1 MTLKYNKMIGIYKI
15 TNLINNK
22 IYIGSSKNLKKRL
35 NDHFSYLKRNKHGN
49 NHLQASYNKHGLNY
63 FTTEIIEEC
72 DLTILI
78 KREQYYIDTLKPE
91 YNKRIIAESNEGS
104 TFSIVAKQNMSKA
117 MTGNGNNFYGLKHSD
132 ETKEKMRLAK
142 LGKPSLKTIF
152 PGINISKYSLDM
164 EFIESY
170 KTLKECANA
179 NNLPYKWF
187 IETIKIDPEYKG
199 DLWIKSDK

>member
-1 MTLKYNKMIGIYKI
+1 MKIIGIYEIK
-15 TNLINNK
+15 NLVNNK
-22 IYIGSSKNLKKRL
+22 IYIGSSSNINKRKTA
-35 NDHFSYLKRNKHGN
+35 HFSYLRRNNHPNKH
-49 NHLQASYNKHGLNY
+49 LQNAYNKYGANNFEFNIL
-63 FTTEIIEEC
+63 EIC
-72 DLTILI
+72 TIDNI
-78 KREQYYIDTLKPE
+78 IQKEQYYIDNYLPH
-91 YNKRIIAESNEGS
+91 YNKRIIAESNFGWKPSEEYIKE
-104 TFSIVAKQNMSKA
+104 FSIKMKGE
-117 MTGNGNNFYGLKHSD
+117 GNYFYGLKHSD

-199 DLWIKSDK
+199 YLWIKSEK